1 MRRTNFVVHFLREG
15 WWRLADAT
23 IGQGGLL
30 DAIAPQARIAWRN
43 ILRQRRRTAAALA
56 AVAFGVI
63 ALIVAGSF
71 IDWILWA
78 TRETTIHSHLGHVQ
92 VTRKGFQE
100 NGVAD
105 PFSYLLA
112 PDLNARGVLEAT
124 PQVKVLAPRL
134 NFSGLASHG
143 DATVSFVGE
152 GVLPEREQ
160 AIHRAHKLARSVN
173 IVAGEDLDP
182 AAPDGVILGEGLA
195 ANLGVKPGDQLV
207 LLAKPRSGS
216 LNAVEVRVRGLFATI
231 SKAYD
236 DSALR
241 VPLATART
249 LLRASGDHRLVLLL
263 DRTENTPRTLA
274 QFKRQ
279 FGEAELEFTPWYE
292 LADFYNKTAR
302 LFSAQTTVVKLI
314 IAIIIVLSISNTLM
328 MSVME
333 RTGEIGTSMAL
344 GITRMRVLAQFVSEG
359 LLIGLLGGAIGAV
372 LGIAATLALSAIGIP
387 MPPPPG
393 QSWGYTAELRLT
405 PGIVWDAFLLAVVT
419 TLLASLY
426 PAWKASRLVIVDA
439 LRFNR

>member
-1 MRRTNFVVHFLREG
+1 M
-15 WWRLADAT
+15 
-23 IGQGGLL
+23 
-30 DAIAPQARIAWRN
+30 
-43 ILRQRRRTAAALA
+43 
-56 AVAFGVI
+56 FGVI

-71 IDWILWA
+71 IEWILWA
-78 TRETTIHSHLGHVQ
+78 TRETTIHSHLGHIQ
-92 VTRKGFQE
+92 VSRKGFQT

-112 PDLNARGVLEAT
+112 PDLNARRILEAS
-124 PQVKVLAPRL
+124 PEVKVLAPRL
-134 NFSGLASHG
+134 SFSGLASHG

-160 AIHRAHKLARSVN
+160 AIHSAHKLARSVN
-173 IVAGEDLDP
+173 IVAGEDLD
-182 AAPDGVILGEGLA
+182 ATAPDGVILGEGLA

-207 LLAKPRSGS
+207 LLAKPRSGNI
-216 LNAVEVRVRGLFATI
+216 NAVEVKVRGLFATI

-241 VPLATART
+241 VPLSTAKT
-249 LLRASGDHRLVLLL
+249 LLRVAGDHRRVLLL
-263 DRTENTPRTLA
+263 DRTERTAREVA
-274 QFKRQ
+274 QLKRD
-279 FGEAELEFTPWYE
+279 FGEKELEFTPWYE

-302 LFSAQTTVVKLI
+302 LFSAQTAVVKLI

-344 GITRMRVLAQFVSEG
+344 GITRSRVLAQFLSEG
-359 LLIGLLGGAIGAV
+359 VLIGLLGGAIGVV
-372 LGIAATLALSAIGIP
+372 LGIGATLGLSAIGIP

-393 QSWGYTAELRLT
+393 QSWGYTAQLRLT
-405 PGIVWDAFLLAVVT
+405 PGIVAEAFLLAVGT
-419 TLLASLY
+419 TLLASVY
-426 PAWKASRLVIVDA
+426 PAWKAPPLVIVDA

>member
-1 MRRTNFVVHFLREG
+1 MRRTNFAVHLFRNAWWGAVDALTGPGGFLN
-15 WWRLADAT
+15 LV
-23 IGQGGLL
+23 
-30 DAIAPQARIAWRN
+30 APQARIAWRN
-43 ILRQRRRTAAALA
+43 ILRQKRRTAAALA

-63 ALIVAGSF
+63 ALVVASSF
-71 IDWILWA
+71 IEWILWA

-92 VTRKGFQE
+92 VTRKGFQSE
-100 NGVAD
+100 GTAD

-112 PDLNARGVLEAT
+112 PDLQARGLLKAT
-124 PQVKVLAPRL
+124 PHVEVIAPRIS
-134 NFSGLASHG
+134 FSGLASHG
-143 DATVSFVGE
+143 DATVSFIGE

-160 AIHRAHKLARSVN
+160 AIHSAHKLARSVN
-173 IVAGEDLDP
+173 IVAGEDLD
-182 AAPDGVILGEGLA
+182 ASAPDGVILGEGLA
-195 ANLGVKPGDQLV
+195 TNLGVKPGDPLV

-216 LNAVEVRVRGLFATI
+216 INAVEVKVRGLFATI

-241 VPLATART
+241 VPLDTARA
-249 LLRASGDHRLVLLL
+249 LLRVTGDHRLVLLL
-263 DRTENTPRTLA
+263 DRTERTPRTIA
-274 QFKRQ
+274 QLRNQ
-279 FGEAELEFTPWYE
+279 FGDNELEFTPWYE
-292 LADFYNKTAR
+292 LADFYNKTAT
-302 LFSAQTTVVKLI
+302 LFAAQTAVVKLI

-344 GITRMRVLAQFVSEG
+344 GITRSRVLAQFLSEG
-359 LLIGLLGGAIGAV
+359 LLLGLLGGAIGVA

-426 PAWKASRLVIVDA
+426 PAWKASRLIIVDA

>member
-1 MRRTNFVVHFLREG
+1 MRRTNFLVHFLRTG
-15 WWRLADAT
+15 WWGLVDAVK
-23 IGQGGLL
+23 GPGGLF
-30 DAIAPQARIAWRN
+30 DIVGPQARIAWRN

-71 IDWILWA
+71 IEWILWA
-78 TRETTIHSHLGHVQ
+78 TRETTIHSHLGHIQ
-92 VTRKGFQE
+92 VSKKGFQTD
-100 NGVAD
+100 GVAD
-105 PFSYLLA
+105 PFAYLLA
-112 PDLNARGVLEAT
+112 PDLNARRVLEAT
-124 PQVKVLAPRL
+124 PEVKVLAPRL
-134 NFSGLASHG
+134 SFSGLASHG

-160 AIHRAHKLARSVN
+160 AIHDAHKLARSVN
-173 IVAGEDLDP
+173 IVAGEDLDA

-207 LLAKPRSGS
+207 LLAKPRSGNI
-216 LNAVEVRVRGLFATI
+216 NAVEVKVRGLFATI

-241 VPLATART
+241 VPLATAKT
-249 LLRASGDHRLVLLL
+249 LLRVTGDHRLVLLL
-263 DRTENTPRTLA
+263 DRTERTAREVA
-274 QFKRQ
+274 QLRRQ
-279 FGEAELEFTPWYE
+279 FGDKELEFTPWYE

-302 LFSAQTTVVKLI
+302 LFSAQTAVVKLI

-344 GITRMRVLAQFVSEG
+344 GITRSRVLAQFLSEG
-359 LLIGLLGGAIGAV
+359 VLIGLLGGAIGV
-372 LGIAATLALSAIGIP
+372 ILGIAATLGLSALGIP

-393 QSWGYTAELRLT
+393 QSWGYTAQLRLT
-405 PGIVWDAFLLAVVT
+405 PGIVGGAFALAVVT
-419 TLLASLY
+419 TLAASIY

>member
-1 MRRTNFVVHFLREG
+1 MRRTNFAVHFLRNA
-15 WWRLADAT
+15 WWRAVDALT
-23 IGQGGLL
+23 GPGGFLNL
-30 DAIAPQARIAWRN
+30 VAPQARIAWRN
-43 ILRQRRRTAAALA
+43 ILRQKRRTAAALA

-63 ALIVAGSF
+63 ALVVASSF
-71 IDWILWA
+71 IEWILWA

-92 VTRKGFQE
+92 VTKKGFQTD
-100 NGVAD
+100 GVAD
-105 PFSYLLA
+105 PFAYILP
-112 PDLNARGVLEAT
+112 PDLQARGILEAT
-124 PQVKVLAPRL
+124 PQVKVMAPRL

-143 DATVSFVGE
+143 DSTVSFIGE
-152 GVLPEREQ
+152 GVQPEREQ
-160 AIHRAHKLARSVN
+160 AIHSAHKLARSVN

-182 AAPDGVILGEGLA
+182 SAPDGVILGEGLA
-195 ANLGVKPGDQLV
+195 TNLGVKPGDQLV

-216 LNAVEVRVRGLFATI
+216 INAVEVKVRGLFATI

-241 VPLATART
+241 VPLGTAKT
-249 LLRASGDHRLVLLL
+249 LLRVTGDHRLVLLL
-263 DRTENTPRTLA
+263 DQTERTPRTIA
-274 QFKRQ
+274 QLRQQ
-279 FGEAELEFTPWYE
+279 FGEKELEFTPWYE
-292 LADFYNKTAR
+292 LADFYNKTAT
-302 LFSAQTTVVKLI
+302 LFAAQTAVVKLI

-344 GITRMRVLAQFVSEG
+344 GITRSRVLAQFLSEG
-359 LLIGLLGGAIGAV
+359 LLLGVLGGGIGVV

-426 PAWKASRLVIVDA
+426 PAWKASRLIIVDA